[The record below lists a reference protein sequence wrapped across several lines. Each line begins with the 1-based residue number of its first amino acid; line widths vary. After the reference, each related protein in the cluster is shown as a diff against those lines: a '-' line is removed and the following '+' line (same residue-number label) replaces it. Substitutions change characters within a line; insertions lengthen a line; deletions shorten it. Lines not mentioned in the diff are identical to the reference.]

1 MNTLKNMSKLSKR
14 KTIVLV
20 GNRIDT
26 TYERQRNITLTAKE
40 VAEKSKDLPH
50 LKNKPIKYLLK

>member
-1 MNTLKNMSKLSKR
+1 MSKLSKR

-26 TYERQRNITLTAKE
+26 TYERQKNNREQAIEIANNTPDEIKKPTKY
-40 VAEKSKDLPH
+40 DL
-50 LKNKPIKYLLK
+50 KR